1 MVVEVCLAGIESAV
15 SAQSGGAT
23 RIELCENLAEG
34 GTTPS
39 QGMIALVR
47 KKLSIPVHV
56 MIRPRGGDFCYS
68 DLEFEVMQRDVAT
81 AVSLGV
87 DGVVF
92 GLLTPEGR
100 VDVTR
105 TRILMEA
112 ARPLA
117 ITFHRAFD
125 VTADPLAAFED
136 LLTLGVD
143 RLLTSG
149 QQATA
154 GEGRELIKQL
164 QGRANGRLQIMAGS
178 GINASNAAALIA
190 ATGVREIHVGSACT
204 EMVRGQKMEEAAVVA
219 IGKGMPESDQ
229 TTRRVSAVRVREIV
243 EAVRRY
249 QVSAAENS

>member
-1 MVVEVCLAGIESAV
+1 MVIEVCLAGIESAV
-15 SAQSGGAT
+15 SAQTGGAT

-39 QGMIALVR
+39 QGTIALVR
-47 KKLSIPVHV
+47 EKLSIPVHV

-68 DLEFEVMQRDVAT
+68 DLEFEVMQRDVAK

-92 GLLTPEGR
+92 GLLTPEGQ
-100 VDVTR
+100 VDIER
-105 TRILMEA
+105 SRILMEI

-125 VTADPLAAFED
+125 VAADPFAAFED
-136 LLTLGVD
+136 LLTLGVNH
-143 RLLTSG
+143 LLTSG
-149 QQATA
+149 QQVTA
-154 GEGRELIKQL
+154 WEGRKLIKLL
-164 QGRANGRLQIMAGS
+164 QGRANGRLRIMAGS

-190 ATGVREIHVGSACT
+190 ATGLHEIHVGSACM
-204 EMVRGQKMEEAAVVA
+204 EVVREQIRRRVTVINMS
-219 IGKGMPESDQ
+219 KGTPEFDQ
-229 TTRRVSAVRVREIV
+229 TIRRVSAMRVREIV

-249 QVSAAENS
+249 QVILE

>member
-15 SAQSGGAT
+15 LAQSGGAT

-47 KKLSIPVHV
+47 EKLSIPVHA

-92 GLLTPEGR
+92 GLLTPEGQ
-100 VDVTR
+100 VDVKR

-154 GEGRELIKQL
+154 WEGRELIKQL

-190 ATGVREIHVGSACT
+190 ATGVGEIHVGSACT
-204 EMVRGQKMEEAAVVA
+204 EMVREQKLGGGAVITV
-219 IGKGMPESDQ
+219 GKGMPESDQ

-249 QVSAAENS
+249 QVSTDENS